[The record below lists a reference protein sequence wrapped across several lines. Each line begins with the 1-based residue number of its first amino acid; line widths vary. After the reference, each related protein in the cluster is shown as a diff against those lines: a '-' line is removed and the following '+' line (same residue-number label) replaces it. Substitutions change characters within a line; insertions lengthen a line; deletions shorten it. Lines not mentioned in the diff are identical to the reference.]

1 MRHLAWLT
9 LSLISLSACTVGPD
23 FQRPDASR
31 VGQWS
36 EPQGRQAASRAVS
49 DPLQER
55 WWDVFH
61 DEQLSALTRR
71 ALNDNLD
78 LKLASSRLQQSRAIR
93 QVTTAERYPNVDAG
107 GAYQRKRNSGKGLN
121 DPSGENGRSAFN
133 QWDMGFSASWEL
145 DFWGRVKRETEAADA
160 TLEVAENDRRAVL
173 LSVLAE
179 TAQDYIQL
187 RGVQNTRAV
196 TEQNLDVARH
206 SLKLSQ
212 LRLADGVAT
221 DLDVAEA
228 AAQVAAIEARLPDL
242 QQRQDQLINAL
253 SLLMGEPPRTRS
265 CPKTLPCRKPN
276 ARSRSACHRNSPS
289 VAPTSARPKRA
300 CTLPLPA
307 SAWPR
312 VTSTRASP
320 CLAAWGPK
328 PCSSRISVLGVPA
341 PLPSAHS

>member
-160 TLEVAENDRRAVL
+160 TQRQA
-173 LSVLAE
+173 
-179 TAQDYIQL
+179 
-187 RGVQNTRAV
+187 
-196 TEQNLDVARH
+196 
-206 SLKLSQ
+206 
-212 LRLADGVAT
+212 
-221 DLDVAEA
+221 A
-228 AAQVAAIEARLPDL
+228 AAQRRQAAQRPQAAAAR
-242 QQRQDQLINAL
+242 
-253 SLLMGEPPRTRS
+253 
-265 CPKTLPCRKPN
+265 
-276 ARSRSACHRNSPS
+276 
-289 VAPTSARPKRA
+289 
-300 CTLPLPA
+300 
-307 SAWPR
+307 
-312 VTSTRASP
+312 
-320 CLAAWGPK
+320 
-328 PCSSRISVLGVPA
+328 
-341 PLPSAHS
+341 